1 MSLHLLHS
9 PWLSQLGASL
19 LHSLWQAAVV
29 WLLLSVILMTLRKAS
44 AATRHRLILAALT
57 FILLLPVGTMV
68 WLGRDLKEAAEVLR
82 PSAGVITSIPSP
94 ISAHIPAISPRPESI
109 PIIPRPLPRPEPAPL
124 AWQALVAV
132 IWAAGVTLLCLRLAA
147 GWWLMH
153 RLRHDASRCT
163 APWLPA
169 LLERTALP
177 AARVLCSARL
187 QVPMV
192 VGWFR
197 PVIYLPAA
205 IFGRMTL
212 AAAETVV
219 LHELAHLRR
228 RDPLLNLWI
237 TTVETLLFFN
247 PPVRAMARTAR
258 DEAECACDDQV
269 LAWGGDR
276 PTYARAL
283 ADLEAV
289 RPESLALSLAA
300 TGGSG
305 LLQRI
310 QRILGTMPPQG
321 RPFVSQTIGL
331 ATLASITG
339 FILVCALAVPPLAR
353 AFTPEERIAALAVV
367 EEEQTVDPQLEWKA
381 VGKLVGDDGKVIT
394 VDHVFTISGWSER
407 RSFTASERNAARFTC
422 DGFGKSMVVGLWLE
436 GHAPASTIVPA
447 PKKADEPTAFSLVV
461 RQGYP
466 ATLKLVDETGAAI
479 PGAELHVKS
488 VMLNGEKPYRQGSL
502 QTSASGEATIGNAET
517 DSTFEIEVRAYG
529 HEWSQFDGVSFANGV
544 PTTISVRKIEP
555 LDLRIVD
562 ANTGAAIPGA
572 RAYCCSWEKAN
583 ESMSY
588 GSRSFLASMSSQPSG
603 NDGHL
608 KLDLWSP
615 DRNFLALIDAP
626 GYATAI
632 SPVVPRRP
640 LEPVRLFP
648 ELRLGGII
656 HDPEKLLSRSGN
668 PPIVR
673 YYLDSNSGN
682 SWNLANF
689 NMAFETEVRLQ
700 GTDVHFS
707 IGQLNPGE
715 IEFNCDGREWKTR
728 VTDSK
733 SDLQLYLSKG
743 GLTHEGPDKAPR
755 APPQER
761 TVKFGLHPPPDQP
774 PAQGNFVVRVRGRE
788 RPLPINNGEATGRF
802 QVGDDI
808 DFLRHGIAGY
818 TRKENLTNLKVANGE
833 GDVELD
839 IQLIPSGGIT
849 GQLVSASPGIDYRR
863 TTGMALRLNEE
874 STLASSLEHDIHLQ
888 SGSDKFAVTG
898 LPLHT
903 DYRIIFRSGCR
914 LVESPWIKLD
924 SSNPLP
930 NLLLTFPKGQTISG
944 KVLEADGTPASQAS
958 LTLVY
963 GLKGWNYWYT
973 TFACA
978 QDGSFNL
985 EGMNFDVEGSY
996 SIHINNPDGK
1006 KVGTIPISS
1015 SDRSVVVKRL

>member
-19 LHSLWQAAVV
+19 LHSLWQAAAV
-29 WLLLSVILMTLRKAS
+29 WLLLSAVLVAMRNVS
-44 AATRHRLILAALT
+44 AAARHRLVLSALT
-57 FILLLPVGTMV
+57 FTLLLPVGTMV
-68 WLGRDLKEAAEVLR
+68 WLSRDLKEAAELSR
-82 PSAGVITSIPSP
+82 PSADVTASHPSP
-94 ISAHIPAISPRPESI
+94 ISDQAPVISPRPESVPI
-109 PIIPRPLPRPEPAPL
+109 PPRPLPKPETSPL

-132 IWAAGVTLLCLRLAA
+132 IWAAGVTLLCLRLAT

-163 APWLPA
+163 APWLPG

-177 AARVLCSARL
+177 AARVLCSVRL

-192 VGWFR
+192 VGWFH
-197 PVIYLPAA
+197 PIIYLPAA

-228 RDPLLNLWI
+228 RDPIINLWI

-247 PPVRAMARTAR
+247 PPVRAMARTVR

-283 ADLEAV
+283 ADLEAT
-289 RPESLALSLAA
+289 RPESLPFSLAA

-310 QRILGTMPPQG
+310 QRILGTVPTQG

-331 ATLASITG
+331 AALASITG

-353 AFTPEERIAALAVV
+353 AFTPEERIAALAVL
-367 EEEQTVDPQLEWKA
+367 EDEQTVDPQIEWKA
-381 VGKLVGDDGKVIT
+381 IGKLVDDGGKVIS
-394 VDHVFTISGWSER
+394 VDKVFWICGSSANH
-407 RSFTASERNAARFTC
+407 SFHSSQRNPAHLTC
-422 DGFGKSMVVGLWLE
+422 QGFGKSMVVGLWLA
-436 GHAPASTIVPA
+436 GHAPASTLVQS
-447 PKKADEPTAFSLVV
+447 PKDTSKPSEFSIVV
-461 RQGYP
+461 RKGYP
-466 ATLKLVDETGAAI
+466 ATLKLVDEAGSTI
-479 PGAELHVKS
+479 PGAEVHIDS
-488 VMLNGEKPYRQGSL
+488 IMLRGEKLHRQESL
-502 QTSASGEATIGNAET
+502 QTSASGEATIGSAET
-517 DSTFEIEVRAYG
+517 DNTFDIEVRAYG
-529 HEWSQFDGVSFANGV
+529 HEWAQFQGVRFTDKIS
-544 PTTISVRKIEP
+544 TTLTVRKLEP
-555 LDLRIVD
+555 LNLQVID
-562 ANTGAAIPGA
+562 AQTGAAIPGA
-572 RAYCCSWEKAN
+572 KAYCCSWKIAN

-588 GSRSFLASMSSQPSG
+588 GSRSFLAAMSSRPSG
-603 NDGHL
+603 SDGNL
-608 KLDLWSP
+608 KLDLWSRN
-615 DRNFLALIDAP
+615 RNFLALIEAP

-648 ELRLGGII
+648 ELRLGGVI
-656 HDPEKLLSRSGN
+656 HDPEKLISRSGK
-668 PPIVR
+668 PPVVR

-689 NMAFETEVRLQ
+689 NMDFETEGRVE

-715 IEFNCDGREWKTR
+715 IEFNCNGHELKTR
-728 VTDSK
+728 VTGNK
-733 SDLQLYLSKG
+733 SDLQLYLSKNG
-743 GLTHEGPDKAPR
+743 ITTEGPDQAPP
-755 APPQER
+755 APPQQR
-761 TVKFGLHPPPDQP
+761 TVKFRLHAPPDQP

-802 QVGDDI
+802 QVGDYI

-818 TRKENLTNLKVANGE
+818 TRKENLKELKLTHGE

-849 GQLVSASPGIDYRR
+849 GHLVSATAGLDYRK
-863 TTGMALRLNEE
+863 TTGMIVRLTEE
-874 STLASSLEHDIHLQ
+874 GRRAMSLEHDIRLP
-888 SGSDKFAVTG
+888 SGSDKYAVTG

-903 DYRIIFRSGCR
+903 EYRIIFRSGCR

-924 SSNPLP
+924 ESNPLP
-930 NLLLTFPKGQTISG
+930 ETPLTFPKGQTISG
-944 KVLEADGTPASQAS
+944 KVLEADGTPASLAS
-958 LTLVY
+958 LTVAYHLRE
-963 GLKGWNYWYT
+963 WNYWYT
-973 TFACA
+973 TFACD
-978 QDGSFNL
+978 QDGKFNL

-1006 KVGTIPISS
+1006 KVGSIPISS
-1015 SDRSVVVKRL
+1015 SDHSVVMKRL

>member
-19 LHSLWQAAVV
+19 LHSLWQAAAV
-29 WLLLSVILMTLRKAS
+29 WLLLSIMLLALRKAS
-44 AATRHRLILAALT
+44 AAARHRLVLAALT
-57 FILLLPVGTMV
+57 STLLLPVGTMV
-68 WLGRDLKEAAEVLR
+68 WLGRDLKEPIEASR
-82 PSAGVITSIPSP
+82 PSADVIASPPSP
-94 ISAHIPAISPRPESI
+94 ISDHAPAISPRPTST
-109 PIIPRPLPRPEPAPL
+109 PIVPRPLPKPEPAPL

-132 IWAAGVTLLCLRLAA
+132 TWAAGVALLCLRLAA

-163 APWLPA
+163 APWLPG

-212 AAAETVV
+212 AAAETVL

-228 RDPLLNLWI
+228 RDPIINLWI

-289 RPESLALSLAA
+289 RPEHLTLSLAA

-310 QRILGTMPPQG
+310 QRILGTNPPQG

-339 FILVCALAVPPLAR
+339 FILLCALAVPPLAR

-381 VGKLVGDDGKVIT
+381 IGKLVDESGKVIA
-394 VDHVFTISGWSER
+394 VDEVFWIFGSSER
-407 RSFTASERNAARFTC
+407 RSFTASKRNAAGFTC
-422 DGFGKSMVVGLWLE
+422 EGFGKSMVVGLWLE
-436 GHAPASTIVPA
+436 GHAPASTIVQA
-447 PKKADEPTAFSLVV
+447 PKNADEPTAFSLVV
-461 RQGYP
+461 RKGYP
-466 ATLKLVDETGAAI
+466 ANLNLVDETGAAI
-479 PGAELHVKS
+479 SGAELHVQS
-488 VMLNGEKPYRQGSL
+488 VMLNGEKSYRQGRL

-517 DSTFEIEVRAYG
+517 DSKFEIEVRAYG
-529 HEWSQFDGVSFANGV
+529 HEWSQLDDIRFAKGV
-544 PTTISVRKIEP
+544 PTTIIVRKTKP
-555 LDLRIVD
+555 LDLQIVD
-562 ANTGAAIPGA
+562 ANTGAAVSGA
-572 RAYCCSWEKAN
+572 RAYCSSWEIAGD
-583 ESMSY
+583 SMSY

-603 NDGHL
+603 NDGQL
-608 KLDLWSP
+608 RLDLWSP
-615 DRNFLALIDAP
+615 NRNFLVLVEAP

-632 SPVVPRRP
+632 SRVAPKRP

-648 ELRLGGII
+648 ELKLGGVI
-656 HDPEKLLSRSGN
+656 HDPEGVLSNRDRAPEVS
-668 PPIVR
+668 
-673 YYLDSNSGN
+673 YYLNSDSGN
-682 SWNLANF
+682 SWKLTTC
-689 NMAFETEVRLQ
+689 NMMFEATGRRQ
-700 GTDVHFS
+700 GNDVHFS
-707 IGQLNPGE
+707 IGQLNAGAIE
-715 IEFNCDGREWKTR
+715 ISLNGRTWTTR
-728 VTDSK
+728 LTESK
-733 SDLQLYLSKG
+733 SDLQLYLSKNG
-743 GLTHEGPDKAPR
+743 ITTEGPNQAPP

-761 TVKFGLHPPPDQP
+761 TVRFRLHPPPDQP
-774 PAQGNFVVRVRGRE
+774 PAQGNFVVRVRGQE
-788 RPLPINNGEATGRF
+788 RPLPIKNGEATGRF
-802 QVGDDI
+802 QVGDYI
-808 DFLRHGIAGY
+808 TFLRHGIAGY
-818 TRKENLTNLKVANGE
+818 TRQESLKEIKLTHGE

-849 GQLVSASPGIDYRR
+849 GQLASAAASIDYRR
-863 TTGMALRLNEE
+863 TTGTILRLNDDG
-874 STLASSLEHDIHLQ
+874 TRALSLEHDIRLP
-888 SGSDKFAVTG
+888 SGSDKYAVTG

-903 DYRIIFRSGCR
+903 DYRILFRSGCR
-914 LVESPWIKLD
+914 LVESPWVKVD
-924 SSNPLP
+924 ESNPLP
-930 NLLLTFPKGQTISG
+930 EAPLTFPKGQTISG

-963 GLKGWNYWYT
+963 HLREWSYQYT

-985 EGMNFDVEGSY
+985 ESMNFDVEGSY

-1006 KVGTIPISS
+1006 KVGAIPITS
-1015 SDRSVVVKRL
+1015 SDHSVVVMRL

>member
-1 MSLHLLHS
+1 MSLHFLHS

-19 LHSLWQAAVV
+19 LHSLWQAAAV
-29 WLLLSVILMTLRKAS
+29 WLLLSAILVAMRKAS
-44 AATRHRLILAALT
+44 AAARHCLVLAALT
-57 FILLLPVGTMV
+57 FTLLLPVGTMV
-68 WLGRDLKEAAEVLR
+68 WLGRDLKEAAEVSR
-82 PSAGVITSIPSP
+82 PSAGVIASLPSP
-94 ISAHIPAISPRPESI
+94 ISDHIPAISPRPESV
-109 PIIPRPLPRPEPAPL
+109 PIVPRPLPKPEPAPL

-132 IWAAGVTLLCLRLAA
+132 IWATGVMFLCLRLTA

-163 APWLPA
+163 APWVPG

-228 RDPLLNLWI
+228 QDPLINLWI

-289 RPESLALSLAA
+289 RPEHLPLTLAA

-310 QRILGTMPPQG
+310 QRILGTVPPQG

-339 FILVCALAVPPLAR
+339 VILVCALAVPPLAR

-367 EEEQTVDPQLEWKA
+367 EEAQTVDPMIEWKA
-381 VGKLVGDDGKVIT
+381 VGNLVDEDGKVIT
-394 VDHVFTISGWSER
+394 VDQVFTISSWSER

-422 DGFGKSMVVGLWLE
+422 EGFGKSMIVGLWLE
-436 GHAPASTIVPA
+436 GHAPASTIVQA
-447 PKKADEPTAFSLVV
+447 PKNADEPTAFSLVV
-461 RQGYP
+461 RKGYP
-466 ATLKLVDETGAAI
+466 AKLKLVDETGAAI
-479 PGAELHVKS
+479 SGAELHVKS

-529 HEWSQFDGVSFANGV
+529 HEWSQFEGVRFANGV
-544 PTTISVRKIEP
+544 PTTISVLKIEP
-555 LDLRIVD
+555 LDLPIVD
-562 ANTGAAIPGA
+562 ANTGAAVPGA

-615 DRNFLALIDAP
+615 NRNFLALIEAP

-648 ELRLGGII
+648 ELKLGGVI
-656 HDPEKLLSRSGN
+656 HDPEKLLSRSGKS
-668 PPIVR
+668 PMVR
-673 YYLDSNSGN
+673 YYLDSDSGN
-682 SWNLANF
+682 SWKLANF
-689 NMAFETEVRLQ
+689 NMDFETEGRVQ
-700 GTDVHFS
+700 GTEVHFS

-715 IEFNCDGREWKTR
+715 IEFNCNGREWKTR

-733 SDLQLYLSKG
+733 SDLQLYLSKN
-743 GLTHEGPDKAPR
+743 GLTTEGPDQAPP

-761 TVKFGLHPPPDQP
+761 TVRFRLHPPPDQP
-774 PAQGNFVVRVRGRE
+774 PAQGNFVVRVRGTE
-788 RPLPINNGEATGRF
+788 RPLPIKNGEATGRF
-802 QVGDDI
+802 QVGDSI

-818 TRKENLTNLKVANGE
+818 TRQESLKEIKLTNGE

-839 IQLIPSGGIT
+839 IHLIPSGGIT
-849 GQLVSASPGIDYRR
+849 GQLVSAAAGLDYRR
-863 TTGMALRLNEE
+863 IMGTILRLNDEG
-874 STLASSLEHDIHLQ
+874 TRAMSLEHDIRLP
-888 SGSDKFAVTG
+888 SGSDKYVVTG
-898 LPLHT
+898 LPLHAN
-903 DYRIIFRSGCR
+903 YRILFRSGHR
-914 LVESPWIKLD
+914 LVESPWVKLD
-924 SSNPLP
+924 ESNPLP
-930 NLLLTFPKGQTISG
+930 ETPLTLPKGQTISG
-944 KVLEADGTPASQAS
+944 KVFEADGTPASQAS

-963 GLKGWNYWYT
+963 HLREWSYWYT

-978 QDGSFNL
+978 QDGSFTL

-996 SIHINNPDGK
+996 SLHINNPDGK
-1006 KVGTIPISS
+1006 KVGSIPISS
-1015 SDRSVVVKRL
+1015 SDHSVVVKRL